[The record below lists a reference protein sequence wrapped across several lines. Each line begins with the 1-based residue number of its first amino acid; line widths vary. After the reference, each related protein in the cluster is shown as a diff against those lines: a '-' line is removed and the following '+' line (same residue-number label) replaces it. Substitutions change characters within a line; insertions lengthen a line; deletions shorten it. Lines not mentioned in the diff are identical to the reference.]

1 MADETQIAELS
12 QKMISER
19 EKLLSALESLSED
32 EAAQSP
38 MDGEWSAKQQ
48 MAHLCEMETAYRAWV
63 AKILQEDGANLDNV
77 RGETPAITL
86 EQANESS
93 VGELVAEMRNQREKT
108 VALIGAL
115 HPDDFERTG
124 T

>member
-38 MDGEWSAKQQ
+38 MDG
-48 MAHLCEMETAYRAWV
+48 
-63 AKILQEDGANLDNV
+63 
-77 RGETPAITL
+77 
-86 EQANESS
+86 
-93 VGELVAEMRNQREKT
+93 
-108 VALIGAL
+108 
-115 HPDDFERTG
+115 
-124 T
+124 